1 MDKTDF
7 KGLANLC
14 VQKYKDS
21 LDNERER
28 YVDTL
33 FVAITEKDDVL
44 CSKIPSI
51 LEQASKC
58 VLIHQKKQLAVTNW
72 YSWYKV
78 DYVDGNGCV
87 TDGNLSQGF
96 ELSISSRDTFANQV
110 MSLYHGYHELY
121 ACRRPWEDNM
131 AKVWKLYSMTKK
143 METDKEIELTA
154 RLFRSDEKILEME
167 RKIASHELANQL
179 LKQERDQYKSL
190 LDEIKKMVSDQHIRE

>member
-7 KGLANLC
+7 KGLASLC

-21 LDNERER
+21 LDNKRER
-28 YVDTL
+28 YIDTL

-51 LEQASKC
+51 LEKASKC
-58 VLIHQKKQLAVTNW
+58 ILIHQKKQLAVTNW

-78 DYVDGNGCV
+78 DYIDENECV
-87 TDGNLSQGF
+87 TDGNLGQGF
-96 ELSISSRDTFANQV
+96 KLSISWCNTFDNQ
-110 MSLYHGYHELY
+110 MMRLYHGYHGLY

-167 RKIASHELANQL
+167 RKIASHELTNQL

-190 LDEIKKMVSDQHIRE
+190 LDEIKEMVNSQNTRE

>member
-1 MDKTDF
+1 MGKTDF
-7 KGLANLC
+7 KGLASLC

-87 TDGNLSQGF
+87 TDGNLGQGF

-110 MSLYHGYHELY
+110 MSL
-121 ACRRPWEDNM
+121 CRRPWEDNM

-167 RKIASHELANQL
+167 REIASHEFTNHL
-179 LKQERDQYKSL
+179 LEQERDQYKSL

>member
-1 MDKTDF
+1 MEKTDF
-7 KGLANLC
+7 KGLASLC

-21 LDNERER
+21 LGNERER

-87 TDGNLSQGF
+87 TDGNLGQGF
-96 ELSISSRDTFANQV
+96 ELSISSRDTFDNQV
-110 MSLYHGYHELY
+110 MSLYYGYHELY

-131 AKVWKLYSMTKK
+131 AKIWKLYSMTKK

-154 RLFRSDEKILEME
+154 RLFRSDEKIVEME
-167 RKIASHELANQL
+167 RKIASHELTNHL
-179 LKQERDQYKSL
+179 LEQERGQYKSL
-190 LDEIKKMVSDQHIRE
+190 LDEIKEMVNSQNTRE

>member
-7 KGLANLC
+7 KGLASLC

-21 LDNERER
+21 LDNKRER
-28 YVDTL
+28 YIDTL

-51 LEQASKC
+51 LEKASKC
-58 VLIHQKKQLAVTNW
+58 ILIHQKKQLAVTNW

-78 DYVDGNGCV
+78 DYIDENECV
-87 TDGNLSQGF
+87 TDGNLGQGF
-96 ELSISSRDTFANQV
+96 KLSISWCNTFDNQ
-110 MSLYHGYHELY
+110 MMRLYHGYHGLY

-131 AKVWKLYSMTKK
+131 AKIWKLYSMTKK

-154 RLFRSDEKILEME
+154 RLFRSDEKIVEME
-167 RKIASHELANQL
+167 RKIANHELTNHL
-179 LKQERDQYKSL
+179 LEQERDQYKSL
-190 LDEIKKMVSDQHIRE
+190 LDEIKEMVKSQNTRE